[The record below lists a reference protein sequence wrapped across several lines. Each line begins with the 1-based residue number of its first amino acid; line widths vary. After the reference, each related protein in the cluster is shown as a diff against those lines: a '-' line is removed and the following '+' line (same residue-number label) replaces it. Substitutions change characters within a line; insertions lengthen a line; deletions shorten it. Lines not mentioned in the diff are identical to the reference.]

1 MTCSW
6 YRNLIVLCTVISQGY
21 NKNAEIKNNKFS
33 LFWFL
38 VIINS
43 GNVCLF
49 VVICFNYKGFIQ
61 IWCKENTVMTL
72 HLLWPLNVV
81 SVQSLLV
88 HSAFP
93 SGCSQSCPSSS
104 YGTWLLQQLSPNKRP
119 LVIKLTHN
127 EAICRCCF
135 KCKGCCIP
143 QWIHTS
149 FLETVKGNLSS
160 ILEIPW

>member
-21 NKNAEIKNNKFS
+21 NKNAEIKNN
-33 LFWFL
+33 FL
-38 VIINS
+38 CLIPCYNQLWQ
-43 GNVCLF
+43 CLF

-61 IWCKENTVMTL
+61 TWCEENTVMTL